1 MATNFPGSI
10 DNSTSLPYPTS
21 GNFTNGPSL
30 AGGQDNQNDAIIATQ
45 TKLGSGA
52 STPTN
57 NQLLI
62 GTGIGTSTW
71 SKLAPT
77 GIIVGTTDSQ
87 TLTNKTLTSP
97 TINSPVI
104 TNATLTT
111 DLISGFT
118 TANSGTIFGVPITTG
133 VIQTANTVSG
143 AALTSAS
150 VTTTQIASGTI
161 VPGNLNTSTFNRFL
175 LLTGTSQS
183 LAASS
188 GTTLSNF
195 TTTTNTGSFT
205 TTSSSFTIPATG
217 VYSLWFAGLFD
228 GTNFRCDCN
237 IVNTKMAQSFNQ
249 TFGKINTSSVETL
262 TAGTVISVSITNNS
276 ASIATIS
283 SYYFGAYRL
292 I

>member
-1 MATNFPGSI
+1 MVNFPASL
-10 DNSTSLPYPTS
+10 DNGTSLPYPS
-21 GNFTNGPSL
+21 ALSKRNSPSL
-30 AGGQDNQNDAIIATQ
+30 AGLSDSQNDGIIAVE
-45 TKLGSGA
+45 TKLGTGA
-52 STPTN
+52 STPTASN
-57 NQLLI
+57 FLV
-62 GTGIGTSTW
+62 GTGV
-71 SKLAPT
+71 
-77 GIIVGTTDSQ
+77 GISAWTKAVPAGAVVGTTDSQ

-97 TINSPVI
+97 TINSPII